1 MGGIGG
7 IALEG
12 DADPMS
18 TQRMN
23 GVEAM
28 QLRAAADA
36 LIGVHPEAV
45 VSLTLTEDGL
55 MQVEVEHPVDY
66 PDEVPELTQITVDV
80 DATVVAG
87 IIPTVDAA
95 ELREPRRTGQ
105 LSRHINRRHIN

>member
-1 MGGIGG
+1 
-7 IALEG
+7 
-12 DADPMS
+12 MS

-23 GVEAM
+23 GIEAM
-28 QLRAAADA
+28 LLRAAADA

-55 MQVEVEHPVDY
+55 MHVEVEHPVDQ
-66 PDEVPELTQITVDV
+66 PDEVPALTQITVDV

-95 ELREPRRTGQ
+95 ELREPRRTRI
-105 LSRHINRRHIN
+105 LRRCLNPR